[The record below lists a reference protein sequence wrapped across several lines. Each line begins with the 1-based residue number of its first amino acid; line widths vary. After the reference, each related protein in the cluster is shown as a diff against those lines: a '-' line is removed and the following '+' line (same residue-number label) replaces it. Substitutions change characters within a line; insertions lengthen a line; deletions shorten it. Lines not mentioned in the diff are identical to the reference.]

1 MRSKVTVVGAGNVG
15 SSLARQLFEEQL
27 ADIILV
33 DVIDGLP
40 QGKALDILQC
50 GPIVGSDVSI
60 TGTNFYEVTADSD
73 IVAITS
79 GVARKPGMSR
89 DDLVLTN
96 MNIVR
101 EVVERIARYSPK
113 AIIIMVT
120 NPLDAMVQL
129 ALKISGFQ
137 KHRVFGQS
145 GVLDAARFRTFI
157 AQDLKV
163 SVNDVFACVLGGHGD
178 SMVTI
183 PRLTTVSG
191 VPLPDLV
198 PPETVKRLVERTVKG
213 GGEIVALLKTGS
225 AYYAPAAATA
235 QMIKSVLLD
244 KKQVMPTATLLEG
257 EYNLRGIVMGVPAK
271 IGRKGVESVVELKL
285 LPDELAAL
293 SKSADSVH
301 ELLRVMKL
309 E

>member
-1 MRSKVTVVGAGNVG
+1 MRSKVTIVGAGNVG
-15 SSLARQLFEEQL
+15 SSLARQLFETQL
-27 ADIILV
+27 ADIVMV

-50 GPIVGSDVSI
+50 GPILGSDATI
-60 TGTNFYEVTADSD
+60 EVTADSD
-73 IVAITS
+73 IVAVTS

-101 EVVERIARYSPK
+101 EVIERIVRYSPR
-113 AIIIMVT
+113 AIIVMVT

-129 ALKISGFQ
+129 ALKVSGFQ
-137 KHRVFGQS
+137 KSRVFGQS

-178 SMVTI
+178 SMVPV

-198 PPETVKRLVERTVKG
+198 PPETVRRLVERTIKG
-213 GGEIVALLKTGS
+213 GGEIVSLLKTGS

-235 QMIKSVLLD
+235 QMIEAVLLD
-244 KKQVMPTATLLEG
+244 KKQVFPTATLLEG
-257 EYNLRGIVMGVPAK
+257 EYNLRGVVMGVPAK
-271 IGRKGVESVVELKL
+271 IGRKGVENVIEIRLQPEEMS
-285 LPDELAAL
+285 AL
-293 SKSADSVH
+293 QKSAEAVR
-301 ELLRVMKL
+301 ELLGVMKL

>member
-1 MRSKVTVVGAGNVG
+1 MRNKLTIVGAGNVG
-15 SSLARQLFEEQL
+15 SSLARQIFEKQL
-27 ADIILV
+27 ADIVMV

-50 GPIVGSDVSI
+50 GPIVGSDASI

-73 IVAITS
+73 VVAITS
-79 GVARKPGMSR
+79 GIARKPGMSR

-101 EVVERIARYSPK
+101 EVVERIVRFSPK

-129 ALKISGFQ
+129 ALKVSGFQ

-163 SVNDVFACVLGGHGD
+163 SVSDIFACVLGGHGD
-178 SMVTI
+178 SMVPV

-191 VPLPDLV
+191 VPLTDLV
-198 PPETVKRLVERTVKG
+198 PSETVKRLVERTVKG

-235 QMIKSVLLD
+235 QMIEAVLLD
-244 KKQVMPTATLLEG
+244 KKQVLPTATLLEG
-257 EYNLRGIVMGVPAK
+257 EYNLRGVVMGVPAK
-271 IGRKGVESVVELKL
+271 IGRKGVESVIELRL
-285 LPDELAAL
+285 QPDEMASLQ
-293 SKSADSVH
+293 KSAESVH
-301 ELLRVMKL
+301 ESLRVMKL